1 MNSIIDDYP
10 TGFPTAQGPPCLSL
24 YQPTHR
30 SHPDRQ
36 QDPIRFRNFVKAL
49 EESLRETYP
58 TREIERLLEPFHA
71 LAADVSFWNHTRAGL
86 AVLGATGVF
95 RVHRLQ
101 RSVPELAVVADSFHT
116 KPLLRILQSA
126 DRYQILGVSRQMIR
140 LFEGNRDALDE
151 VELATEVPK
160 TITDALG
167 EDITEPDVTVFSFGK
182 AGGRAL
188 YSGHGSKNDEKQ
200 ADAERFFR
208 VVDRAI
214 LEHHSR
220 PSGLPLILAALPE
233 HHALFRRV
241 SHNAYLVD
249 EGIGVN
255 PDAVTIDGLR
265 ERAWR
270 VVEPYYL
277 GRLASLI
284 EEFTAATSRE
294 LGSADLA
301 QVAEA
306 AVAGR
311 VGTLLIDAD
320 REVAGRIDRA
330 TGHLDL
336 SDLTRPDADDILDDL
351 AEIVVAMKG
360 RVVVVPTAR
369 MPTKTGVA
377 AIYRY

>member
-1 MNSIIDDYP
+1 MNSVIDYP
-10 TGFPTAQGPPCLSL
+10 TGLPAAQGPPCLSL

-30 SHPDRQ
+30 SQPDRQ
-36 QDPIRFRNFVKAL
+36 QDPIRFRNLVKVL
-49 EESLRETYP
+49 EKSLRDAYP
-58 TREIERLLEPFHA
+58 TREIRRLLEPFQA
-71 LAADVSFWNHTRAGL
+71 LADDAGFWSRTRDGL
-86 AVLGATGVF
+86 AVLGATDMF
-95 RVHRLQ
+95 RIYRLQ

-151 VELATEVPK
+151 VELAAAVPK

-167 EDITEPDVTVFSFGK
+167 EDVTEPDVTVFSLGG

-188 YSGHGSKNDEKQ
+188 YSGHGSKNEEKQ

-220 PSGLPLILAALPE
+220 PSGLPLMLAALPE

-241 SHNAYLVD
+241 SRNPFLVD
-249 EGIGVN
+249 EGIGIN
-255 PDAVTIDGLR
+255 PDAVTTDGLR

-277 GRLASLI
+277 GRLASLV

-294 LGSADLA
+294 LGSGDLA
-301 QVAEA
+301 QVAAA
-306 AVAGR
+306 AVVGR
-311 VGTLLIDAD
+311 VGTLLVDAD
-320 REVAGRIDRA
+320 REVPGRIDHA
-330 TGHLDL
+330 TGRLNL
-336 SDLTRPDADDILDDL
+336 SDLTDPNVDDVLDDL
-351 AEIVVAMKG
+351 AEMVLAMRG
-360 RVVVVPTAR
+360 RVVVVPAAR

-377 AIYRY
+377 ANYRY

>member
-1 MNSIIDDYP
+1 
-10 TGFPTAQGPPCLSL
+10 
-24 YQPTHR
+24 
-30 SHPDRQ
+30 
-36 QDPIRFRNFVKAL
+36 
-49 EESLRETYP
+49 
-58 TREIERLLEPFHA
+58 
-71 LAADVSFWNHTRAGL
+71 
-86 AVLGATGVF
+86 
-95 RVHRLQ
+95 
-101 RSVPELAVVADSFHT
+101 
-116 KPLLRILQSA
+116 
-126 DRYQILGVSRQMIR
+126 MIR

-233 HHALFRRV
+233 HHTLFRRV

-294 LGSADLA
+294 LGSA
-301 QVAEA
+301 ESR
-306 AVAGR
+306 AGGGSSSR
-311 VGTLLIDAD
+311 GPRGYASD
-320 REVAGRIDRA
+320 RCRSGSGGQNRPCDR
-330 TGHLDL
+330 
-336 SDLTRPDADDILDDL
+336 
-351 AEIVVAMKG
+351 
-360 RVVVVPTAR
+360 TAS
-369 MPTKTGVA
+369 T
-377 AIYRY
+377 